1 MILKGT
7 LAATIAWIVADVVI
21 SAQSPAFAPFTAVV
35 MVQISVRESVLRS
48 LRFAVAAIA
57 GVSLQG
63 LLAFWLEPHAFTFA
77 AVALVALVALVLG
90 YWHRLGAQGSLVST
104 SAFFAYSV
112 FVAQQAPTSRLP
124 LLAELILLVLVG
136 CTIGIMV
143 NLAVYPPLRLR
154 GADYAL
160 SNLSSAL
167 RDLLGDLAA
176 VLAEREPSSE
186 EPDAFWYRGQDI
198 ESLASQVHGAITS
211 ARTPLRWNPRRLLLR
226 RTPQFAAYADL
237 AFQMARVGETMRS
250 VTDILRRLPAAADA
264 PGREFLR
271 RYGGF
276 MSEVSCAVAQ
286 LVDLDPG
293 DVESVRHAFREHLD
307 RARGFYKDPGDEP

>member
-63 LLAFWLEPHAFTFA
+63 LLTFWLEPHAFTFA
-77 AVALVALVALVLG
+77 AVALVALVLG

-124 LLAELILLVLVG
+124 LLAELILL
-136 CTIGIMV
+136 
-143 NLAVYPPLRLR
+143 
-154 GADYAL
+154 
-160 SNLSSAL
+160 
-167 RDLLGDLAA
+167 
-176 VLAEREPSSE
+176 
-186 EPDAFWYRGQDI
+186 
-198 ESLASQVHGAITS
+198 
-211 ARTPLRWNPRRLLLR
+211 
-226 RTPQFAAYADL
+226 
-237 AFQMARVGETMRS
+237 
-250 VTDILRRLPAAADA
+250 
-264 PGREFLR
+264 
-271 RYGGF
+271 
-276 MSEVSCAVAQ
+276 
-286 LVDLDPG
+286 
-293 DVESVRHAFREHLD
+293 
-307 RARGFYKDPGDEP
+307 